1 MHGLR
6 SGHDFVVIGT
16 PTENGVFADYEKGAI
31 DVPMEDGVMNGKG
44 TEKLTKNNEEYTL
57 ECTWVN
63 GKKNGEAVLLD
74 SNSVMSMKLF
84 FKDDL
89 IEGEGYL
96 YDNGQVTF
104 KGTWVA
110 GKRCGFGQEFQG
122 GKLLFKGQY
131 KDDVRNGYGTLYDAN
146 GEVAFEGE
154 WVDGKE
160 GESTI
165 EEDDNGDRVLVVK
178 KDGVLVYRG
187 GFKEGTMVKDGK
199 GVLYNSEGKPEK
211 VCIFKEGTID
221 RMVKEFKENTIV
233 IYDANGKKVYE
244 GEYLNDSQGRY
255 PANGSGRAF
264 HNGALIYKGEWVRGR
279 RQGRG
284 CSYYENHMLKY
295 EGDWQNDQANG
306 NGKFFDAEGM
316 LVLEGEFVDGVGT
329 DGEKRVLVESGKV
342 ESATK
347 SGGCACFGG
356 RKEGRRQ
363 LPVMGEEE
371 NPAGKGMVVVHT
383 MKEFTAVPLQAV
395 GICFHER
402 DGGGDSGLRA
412 LREPSAR
419 AVRRGL
425 LPDGEAGALPRAGE
439 AQVGGGARGRA
450 VELRVQRAGGGEA
463 VHDPGD
469 AARAVLRGVR
479 GAERGAHRE
488 RGVCGLYEAGAERW
502 ARRGGVM
509 NRPACT
515 DRTEHR
521 RCGCR
526 CEDAQRLLLL
536 DGGAA
541 RGGPAGADDADCGKL
556 LLREGEDGDH
566 KRWGLLGD
574 VREQICRSWSACA
587 LVRERA
593 RDSRTCST
601 RGTTRRNC
609 GVDEER

>member
-395 GICFHER
+395 GICFAA
-402 DGGGDSGLRA
+402 DSMNETEVAILDFARFENLRRVQFDAGCCQTVKQVRFRELAKLKSVVVHAGA
-412 LREPSAR
+412 LSNRECSAR
-419 AVRRGL
+419 AEEKQYTIQEMRREL
-425 LPDGEAGALPRAGE
+425 CFEAC
-439 AQVGGGARGRA
+439 
-450 VELRVQRAGGGEA
+450 
-463 VHDPGD
+463 
-469 AARAVLRGVR
+469 AVLSEVRIESGACVDFMKLVLSGGRGV
-479 GAERGAHRE
+479 E
-488 RGVCGLYEAGAERW
+488 
-502 ARRGGVM
+502 
-509 NRPACT
+509 
-515 DRTEHR
+515 
-521 RCGCR
+521 
-526 CEDAQRLLLL
+526 
-536 DGGAA
+536 
-541 RGGPAGADDADCGKL
+541 K
-556 LLREGEDGDH
+556 
-566 KRWGLLGD
+566 
-574 VREQICRSWSACA
+574 
-587 LVRERA
+587 
-593 RDSRTCST
+593 
-601 RGTTRRNC
+601 
-609 GVDEER
+609 